1 MSAGTPSLVLALDQ
15 GTTSSRAILFDKS
28 GQIRATASREF
39 PQHYPRPGWVEHD
52 PADIW
57 SSQEATVAEV
67 MARSGANPDDVAA
80 IGITNQRE
88 TTLVWD
94 RKTGKPVH
102 PAIVWQDR
110 RTADRCRQ
118 LRDEGVAAEV
128 TARTGMRLD
137 PYFSG
142 TKIEWILDQVDG
154 ARARAEN
161 GELLFGTVDTW
172 LIWNLTRGRVFATDA
187 GNASRTLLFNGTTG
201 DWDERLLELFRVPRS
216 MLPQVVDSSG
226 ILGTVASGLPLA
238 GTAISGVAGDQQ
250 AALFGQTC
258 FEPGMVKNT
267 YGTGC
272 FLLMQTGSERVVS
285 NNNLLTTVAWRING
299 RTEYALEG
307 SIFVAG
313 ALLQWLRDELGIIAH
328 ASECGVRAA
337 EVPDSGGVVIVPAF
351 TGLGAP
357 HWDPHARGSI
367 LGLTRGAGR
376 GHICRAALEAIA
388 YQSADLI
395 ESMEKDSGRVLTE
408 LRVDGGVAQSDL
420 MLQFQADLL
429 GKPVVR
435 PSVLETTALGAAY
448 LAGLGVGF
456 WTDRASIA
464 NHGSVDRIFEPSAT
478 DEEMRRGRE
487 FWARAVKRSLAW
499 EESDG

>member
-1 MSAGTPSLVLALDQ
+1 MSAGTPTFVLALDQ
-15 GTTSSRAILFDKS
+15 GTTSSRAILFDRS

-52 PADIW
+52 PTDIW

-67 MARSGANPDDVAA
+67 LARSGATPDDVAA

-94 RKTGKPVH
+94 RKSGKPIH

-118 LRDEGVAAEV
+118 LRAEGVEAEV
-128 TARTGMRLD
+128 RQRTGLRLD

-142 TKIEWILDQVDG
+142 TKVEWILDRVDG

-161 GELLFGTVDTW
+161 GELLFGTMDTW
-172 LIWNLTRGRVFATDA
+172 LIWNLTRGQVFATDA
-187 GNASRTLLFNGTTG
+187 GNASRTSLFNIATG
-201 DWDERLLELFRVPRS
+201 DWDDRLLELFRIPRA
-216 MLPQVVDSSG
+216 MLPEVVDSSG
-226 ILGTVASGLPLA
+226 VLGTVAAGRSLA
-238 GTAISGVAGDQQ
+238 GTPIAGVAGDQQ

-258 FEPGMVKNT
+258 FEPGMAKNT

-272 FLLMQTGSERVVS
+272 FLLMQTGQERVVS
-285 NNNLLTTVAWRING
+285 SNNLLTTVAWRIG
-299 RTEYALEG
+299 GKTEYALEG

-313 ALLQWLRDELGIIAH
+313 ALVQWLRDELGIIDH
-328 ASECGVRAA
+328 ASECSVRAA

-357 HWDPHARGSI
+357 HWDPHARGAI
-367 LGLTRGAGR
+367 QGLTRGAGR
-376 GHICRAALEAIA
+376 SHICRAALEAIA

-395 ESMEKDSGRVLTE
+395 ESMEKDSSRVLTE
-408 LRVDGGVAQSDL
+408 MRVDGGVAQSDL

-435 PSVLETTALGAAY
+435 PAVLETTALGAAY

-456 WTDRASIA
+456 WADRDAIVNGSIDHVFA
-464 NHGSVDRIFEPSAT
+464 PSKTA
-478 DEEMRRGRE
+478 EEMRRGRE
-487 FWARAVKRSLAW
+487 YWTRAVERSLAW
-499 EESDG
+499 EKGDEL